1 MVGDSTSTTSV
12 LESAT
17 LTQAASPQATQLE
30 VWPGKA
36 YPLGATYDG
45 SGTNFAVFSEAA
57 EKVELCLFDADGRRD
72 QGDAA
77 RGRRLRLARFHP
89 QYRARPA
96 LRLPRARP
104 VRSRRGTALQPEQ
117 AADRPV
123 REGDRRHLRVEPV
136 AVRLQLRRSRQPQRR
151 RLGGQHAQVRGDQPV
166 LRLGRGSPA
175 AARIRRHGHLR
186 GARQGADPDAPGH
199 PREHSRHVRRRGA
212 PGDHRAPEVVGRQ
225 RDRADAGA
233 SLRQRLDTHREG
245 AVQLLGLQHHRL
257 LGAGLQV
264 QQQLR
269 PRAVRCRSSRPWCVR
284 CTRPTSR

>member
-1 MVGDSTSTTSV
+1 MMAGCRKSGR
-12 LESAT
+12 
-17 LTQAASPQATQLE
+17 
-30 VWPGKA
+30 GKA

-57 EKVELCLFDADGRRD
+57 EKVELCLFGRGRTLES

-77 RGRRLRLARFHP
+77 RGRRLRLARLHP
-89 QYRARPA
+89 QHRARPA
-96 LRLPRARP
+96 LRLPGVRP
-104 VRSRRGTALQPEQ
+104 VRSCGGAALQPEQ

-151 RLGGQHAQVRGDQPV
+151 RLGGQHAQVGGDQPV

-175 AARIRRHGHLR
+175 RARIRRHRHLR
-186 GARQGADPDAPGH
+186 GARQGAHPDAPGH
-199 PREHSRHVRRRGA
+199 PGEHSRDVCRRRT

-225 RDRADAGA
+225 RDRVDADA
-233 SLRQRLDTHREG
+233 SLRRRLDVDRQG
-245 AVQLLGLQHHRL
+245 ADQLLGLQHHRL
-257 LGAGLQV
+257 LRAGGRSTAAV
-264 QQQLR
+264 P
-269 PRAVRCRSSRPWCVR
+269 PRAGRCRSSRPWSAP